1 MSNLTVTYEGLT
13 APPEACSSAPPEAP
27 APDSKSK
34 QAPKAPPDECSVVLP
49 LALEGDKSG
58 GAKPIRFDRNK
69 DQFVLSSNNTAENL
83 TWVGKQKNLSDVL
96 EILRVVETTL
106 RVRAAAVSAPEF
118 ELMLTIAQYVA
129 TGKVNLDAPVG
140 FPKEEKFQRERLAS
154 FLLETFTLAKDEA
167 SGKLVGGINVLVTD
181 KRLSEEGKKRAKWL
195 LEVYA
200 LREKYRGF
208 RDLFVD
214 AAEADQWHKLSDK
227 KRKNHYDVLLRYLRP
242 TVVSYW
248 TQNPQP
254 HFREE
259 FFEAFQSWSR
269 LHPEVEAD
277 KAPEVFC
284 AKLEEGLKALAGERG
299 LPERFV
305 DDCRFAL
312 RLMEMRGDKEKALR
326 LSLREYAIGTSSHA
340 LLGRAIA
347 EESKEAN
354 MTPAWLK
361 DRGRFSEIYKLIDH
375 HLKIELPQKAGD
387 PPKIGLDVPA
397 LEISL
402 NVAVDGHLTARRE
415 YILATLAVLRRLFGE
430 SGAAPTPRVFWDGEF
445 KSVPWQL
452 STGETQELRDYITRM
467 SKEFHVSQKRSDTWL
482 PLAEGGL
489 CLAGGIGL
497 GVGLGTGLG
506 DDSPGL
512 RDGLMIG
519 GSGAMGAGCGALA
532 GHYLWPKLNKSKVR
546 NHYIWDGLT
555 GAGGA
560 VVGIGLYFLVRSIA
574 GDRGSPVKYPVDE
587 YGP

>member
-27 APDSKSK
+27 APDPKAK
-34 QAPKAPPDECSVVLP
+34 QTPKAPPDECSIVLP
-49 LALEGDKSG
+49 LALEGENPGAAKS
-58 GAKPIRFDRNK
+58 IRFDRNK

-181 KRLSEEGKKRAKWL
+181 KRLSEEGKKRSKWL

-254 HFREE
+254 YFRED
-259 FFEAFQSWSR
+259 FFEAFQAWSR
-269 LHPEVEAD
+269 LHPETEAD
-277 KAPEVFC
+277 KAPAVFC
-284 AKLEEGLKALAGERG
+284 AKLEAGLKALAGERG
-299 LPERFV
+299 LPEKFV
-305 DDCRFAL
+305 EDCRFAL
-312 RLMEMRGDKEKALR
+312 RLLEMRGDKEKALR

-340 LLGRAIA
+340 LLGRSIA

-361 DRGRFSEIYKLIDH
+361 DRGRFHEIYKLIDH

-387 PPKIGLDVPA
+387 P
-397 LEISL
+397 
-402 NVAVDGHLTARRE
+402 
-415 YILATLAVLRRLFGE
+415 
-430 SGAAPTPRVFWDGEF
+430 
-445 KSVPWQL
+445 
-452 STGETQELRDYITRM
+452 
-467 SKEFHVSQKRSDTWL
+467 
-482 PLAEGGL
+482 
-489 CLAGGIGL
+489 
-497 GVGLGTGLG
+497 
-506 DDSPGL
+506 
-512 RDGLMIG
+512 
-519 GSGAMGAGCGALA
+519 
-532 GHYLWPKLNKSKVR
+532 
-546 NHYIWDGLT
+546 
-555 GAGGA
+555 
-560 VVGIGLYFLVRSIA
+560 
-574 GDRGSPVKYPVDE
+574 
-587 YGP
+587 

>member
-1 MSNLTVTYEGLT
+1 
-13 APPEACSSAPPEAP
+13 
-27 APDSKSK
+27 
-34 QAPKAPPDECSVVLP
+34 
-49 LALEGDKSG
+49 
-58 GAKPIRFDRNK
+58 
-69 DQFVLSSNNTAENL
+69 VLSSNNTAENL

-106 RVRAAAVSAPEF
+106 RVRAAAVSPYEF
-118 ELMLTIAQYVA
+118 ELMLTIAQYIA
-129 TGKVNLDAPVG
+129 TGKVNFEAPVG
-140 FPKEEKFQRERLAS
+140 FPKEDKFQKERLAS
-154 FLLETFTLAKDEA
+154 YLLETFTVTKDEGT
-167 SGKLVGGINVLVTD
+167 GKLVGGINVLVTD
-181 KRLSEEGKKRAKWL
+181 KRLSEEGKKRAKWI
-195 LEVYA
+195 LEVFE
-200 LREKYRGF
+200 LRDKYRGF

-214 AAEADQWHKLSDK
+214 SKEADQWHKISDK
-227 KRKNHYDVLLRYLRP
+227 KRKSDYDALLRYLRP
-242 TVVSYW
+242 MVVSYW

-259 FFEAFQSWSR
+259 FFEAFQAWSR

-277 KAPEVFC
+277 KAPAAFC
-284 AKLEEGLKALAGERG
+284 AKLEEGLKALAGARG
-299 LPERFV
+299 LPDKFV
-305 DDCRFAL
+305 EDCRFAL
-312 RLMEMRGDKEKALR
+312 RMSEHRGDKEKPLR
-326 LSLREYAIGTSSHA
+326 LSLREHAIGTSAHA

-347 EESKEAN
+347 DESKEAN

-361 DRGRFSEIYKLIDH
+361 DRGRFSEIYKLIDY
-375 HLKIELPQKAGD
+375 HLKIELPLKAGD

-397 LEISL
+397 LEIAL
-402 NVAVDGHLTARRE
+402 NVAVDGHLTERRE

-430 SGAAPTPRVFWDGEF
+430 SGSVPATRVFWDGEF
-445 KSVPWQL
+445 RSVPWQL
-452 STGETQELRDYITRM
+452 SAGETQELRDYIEKTSR
-467 SKEFHVSQKRSDTWL
+467 EFRVSQKHSDTWL

-497 GVGLGTGLG
+497 GLGLGSGLG
-506 DDSPGL
+506 KDSPGL

-532 GHYLWPKLNKSKVR
+532 GHYLWPKLSKSKVR

-560 VVGIGLYFLVRSIA
+560 LVGVGLYFLVRSIA